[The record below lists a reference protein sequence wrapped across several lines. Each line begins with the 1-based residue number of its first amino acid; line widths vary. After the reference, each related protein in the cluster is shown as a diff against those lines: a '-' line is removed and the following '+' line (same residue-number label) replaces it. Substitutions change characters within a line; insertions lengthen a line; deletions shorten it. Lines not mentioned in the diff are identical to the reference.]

1 MKQNLF
7 KKVLIVCL
15 VLIIGIITGY
25 KLKTYYNNSLKDNS
39 SVNID
44 NTYQKQSSH
53 RIVSDNHTNISHN
66 NMRFPINWRLSSEN
80 VPYPDIQNLSNLNIL
95 VSVKQQRVFIRNGNQ
110 ILYTM
115 YCSTGTPS
123 EPSPIGHFH
132 IQSER
137 GRTFYNPKTNMG
149 ANYWVS
155 FKDNGVYLFHSV
167 PINANGQYIIS
178 EAQKLGKQ
186 SGSHGCVRL
195 SVSDAKW
202 FYQNIPNGT
211 PVTITQK

>member
-1 MKQNLF
+1 MKRNLF
-7 KKVLIVCL
+7 KKALIVCL
-15 VLIIGIITGY
+15 VLIIGIVTGY
-25 KLKTYYNNSLKDNS
+25 KLKVYYNNSLKDNS
-39 SVNID
+39 SVNIE
-44 NTYQKQSSH
+44 NAYKKQSLH
-53 RIVSDNHTNISHN
+53 CVTPTNHTNINHN

-80 VPYPDIQNLSNLNIL
+80 IPYPDIQKIANLNVL

-110 ILYTM
+110 VLYTM
-115 YCSTGTPS
+115 YCSTGTPN
-123 EPSPIGHFH
+123 EPTPIGSFH
-132 IQSER
+132 IQNER

-155 FKDNGVYLFHSV
+155 FKDHGVYLFHSV
-167 PINANGQYIIS
+167 PINANGQYILS

-202 FYQNIPNGT
+202 FYQSIPNGT